1 MGTGKVA
8 IVTGSGRGIGA
19 GIAER
24 LSADGHAVAVLDL
37 QTELA
42 EASAAKL
49 VAGGG
54 TAIAVTADVSSAEQV
69 AAAVAEVAR
78 RLGAPTILVNNAG
91 VTRDALLFKMTEIEW
106 DTVLDVH
113 LKGTFLMTREVQ
125 KYMVA
130 AAWGRVVNIT
140 SISNFGNRGQIN
152 YSSAKAGLLGFT
164 KTAAIEFGKYGITV
178 NAVGPGFI
186 VSDMTR
192 NTASRLNIPWDEYL
206 ASRIAQIPVNRA
218 GQPADIANAVSFFTD
233 DRSGFVSGQVIWVAG
248 GPKG

>member
-37 QTELA
+37 DTELA
-42 EASAAKL
+42 EVSAAKL

-69 AAAVAEVAR
+69 AAAVAEVTR

-91 VTRDALLFKMTEIEW
+91 VTRDALLFKMTEIQW

-125 KYMVA
+125 KYMVD
-130 AAWGRVVNIT
+130 AAW
-140 SISNFGNRGQIN
+140 
-152 YSSAKAGLLGFT
+152 
-164 KTAAIEFGKYGITV
+164 
-178 NAVGPGFI
+178 
-186 VSDMTR
+186 
-192 NTASRLNIPWDEYL
+192 
-206 ASRIAQIPVNRA
+206 
-218 GQPADIANAVSFFTD
+218 
-233 DRSGFVSGQVIWVAG
+233 
-248 GPKG
+248 

>member
-37 QTELA
+37 DTELA
-42 EASAAKL
+42 EVSAAKL

-69 AAAVAEVAR
+69 AAAVAEVTR

-91 VTRDALLFKMTEIEW
+91 VTRDALLFKMTEIQW

-125 KYMVA
+125 KYMVD

-164 KTAAIEFGKYGITV
+164 KTAAIELGKYGITV

-192 NTASRLNIPWDEYL
+192 NTAAQLNIPWDEYL
-206 ASRIAQIPVNRA
+206 ASRITQIPVNRA
-218 GQPADIANAVSFFTD
+218 GQPSDIANAVSFFTD

>member
-19 GIAER
+19 GIAGR

-192 NTASRLNIPWDEYL
+192 NTAARLNIPWDEYL
-206 ASRIAQIPVNRA
+206 ASRITQIPVNRA
-218 GQPADIANAVSFFTD
+218 GQPSDIANAVSFFTD

>member
-37 QTELA
+37 DTELA
-42 EASAAKL
+42 EVSAAKL

-69 AAAVAEVAR
+69 AAAVAEVTR

-91 VTRDALLFKMTEIEW
+91 VTRDALLFKMTEIQW

-125 KYMVA
+125 KYMVD

-164 KTAAIEFGKYGITV
+164 KTAAIELGKYGITV

-192 NTASRLNIPWDEYL
+192 NTAARLNIPWDEYL
-206 ASRIAQIPVNRA
+206 ASRITQIPVNRA
-218 GQPADIANAVSFFTD
+218 GQPSDIANAVSFFTD